1 MKKILLLLSF
11 ILIISTKAYSGDG
24 RGELQLS
31 EHAVNE
37 FTRYIKGDA
46 TKSGKTLRNKPL
58 VFYITN
64 DGSRTFWWYCPY
76 TSCAA
81 SSTSADKKACLQATG
96 KECSRF
102 ARGRYVRWDNGI
114 NPKGKKAKFN
124 SKMTDSE
131 IRAKLTKLGFYKNK
145 KNTKVENNDSNIEL
159 SSKDK
164 SIVDQ
169 LKELTDLFNNGSIT
183 EAEFIAAKNK
193 LLN

>member
-1 MKKILLLLSF
+1 MKRILVLLCL
-11 ILIISTKAYSGDG
+11 ILIIPTKSYSGDG

-31 EHAVNE
+31 EHVINE

-46 TKSGKTLRNKPL
+46 TKSGKSLINKPL

-64 DGSRTFWWYCPY
+64 DGSRAFWWYCPY
-76 TSCAA
+76 TSCAS

-96 KECSRF
+96 QECSRF

-124 SKMTDSE
+124 SKMTDTE

-145 KNTKVENNDSNIEL
+145 KNTDIEDNNSNIEL
-159 SSKDK
+159 SSNDN
-164 SIVDQ
+164 SLVDQ

-183 EAEFIAAKNK
+183 EEEFVAAKKK

>member
-1 MKKILLLLSF
+1 M
-11 ILIISTKAYSGDG
+11 
-24 RGELQLS
+24 
-31 EHAVNE
+31 
-37 FTRYIKGDA
+37 
-46 TKSGKTLRNKPL
+46 
-58 VFYITN
+58 
-64 DGSRTFWWYCPY
+64 
-76 TSCAA
+76 
-81 SSTSADKKACLQATG
+81 QATG

-159 SSKDK
+159 SSNDK

>member
-1 MKKILLLLSF
+1 MKKVFLLLSL
-11 ILIISTKAYSGDG
+11 ILIIPTKSFSGDG

-31 EHAVNE
+31 EHVINE

-46 TKSGKTLRNKPL
+46 TKSGKSLINKPL

-64 DGSRTFWWYCPY
+64 DGSRAFWWYCPY
-76 TSCAA
+76 TSCAS

-96 KECSRF
+96 QECSRF
-102 ARGRYVRWDNGI
+102 ARCRYVRWDNGI

-124 SKMTDSE
+124 SKMTDTE

-145 KNTKVENNDSNIEL
+145 KNTDIENNNSNIEL
-159 SSKDK
+159 SSNDK
-164 SIVDQ
+164 SLVDQ

-183 EAEFIAAKNK
+183 EEEFVAAKKK

>member
-1 MKKILLLLSF
+1 MSLLILLLSL
-11 ILIISTKAYSGDG
+11 ILIIPTKSYSGDG

-31 EHAVNE
+31 EHVINE

-46 TKSGKTLRNKPL
+46 TKSGKSLINKPL

-64 DGSRTFWWYCPY
+64 DGSRAFWWYCPY
-76 TSCAA
+76 TSCAS

-96 KECSRF
+96 QECSRF

-124 SKMTDSE
+124 SKMTDTE

-145 KNTKVENNDSNIEL
+145 KNTDIEDNNSNIDL
-159 SSKDK
+159 SSNDN
-164 SIVDQ
+164 SLVDQ

-183 EAEFIAAKNK
+183 EEEFVAAKKK